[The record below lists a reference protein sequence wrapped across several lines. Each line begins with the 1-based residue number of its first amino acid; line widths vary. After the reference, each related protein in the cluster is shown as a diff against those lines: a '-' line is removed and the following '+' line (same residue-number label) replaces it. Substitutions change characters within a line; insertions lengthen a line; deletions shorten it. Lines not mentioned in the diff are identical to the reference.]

1 MRRVKCIKRADYE
14 PSPAFCHGWMSELS
28 SFFAANSLI
37 TMSGFSDQSCR
48 LAGHLVHP
56 MFVLFFIADSLLMTD
71 SFFHIDPADNIGLDR
86 HWFAFFIQLL
96 SHCLRQIALQTILQ
110 RIPGVFDSSKMSPS
124 TITYDLNVAS
134 MA

>member
-86 HWFAFFIQLL
+86 HWFAFFHPAAFSLL
-96 SHCLRQIALQTILQ
+96 TTDC
-110 RIPGVFDSSKMSPS
+110 SSDHLAENSWCF
-124 TITYDLNVAS
+124 
-134 MA
+134 